1 MDLRPALD
9 RNRLFRLCFF
19 VLLAAAFC
27 VYAYYRRRFIGACD
41 WYGYFQLGR
50 LFGEGRVFLDTPLP
64 ADIYPSIVPLGFS
77 TNAAHV
83 LPQYPPGYPLLLGI
97 ASWFG
102 AELFVTPVVGLVSIA
117 LIYHTAR
124 EFAERWISLAVAAIW
139 AFFPI
144 VIFGST
150 EVMSDLVAAVP
161 LLGSYLLYRKGW
173 LRTSA
178 LVLGTAFWV
187 RPTNVLYAVVF
198 AGVLLR
204 DRQLIRYVLW
214 TVPTVALYAAYNTL
228 LFGAPWNTGYG
239 NFANDLSTRV
249 FWPFLGFYLW
259 QTTLHLAA
267 LAPFVLIG
275 LRRGRRS
282 EVVFLAAWAAAYL
295 LFYCFW
301 ISGGDM
307 WWWTRFLLPGYPA
320 LFLLAANGLQ
330 QTADWIR
337 RWRDTAAVR
346 HASFAALGALVAGM
360 LIFEI
365 SLGQSFSHTGL
376 WTPNKGRDYYDVVR
390 TVDALAPAGSF
401 IGSVEFCGTHR
412 LYSRNQPFVAC
423 HTNAPTLVHDLLARQ
438 VPVFLIV
445 EPWNRTNETVRTMLA
460 TNTAELLREIEI
472 WGGVRIYRLTPKP
485 AQG

>member
-1 MDLRPALD
+1 MDLRPTMD

-19 VLLAAAFC
+19 ILLAAAFC
-27 VYAYYRRRFIGACD
+27 LYAYYRRRFIGACD

-50 LFGEGRVFLDTPLP
+50 LFGEGRIFLDVPLP
-64 ADIYPSIVPLGFS
+64 PDIYPAIVPLGFL
-77 TNAAHV
+77 TDGAHV

-102 AELFVTPVVGLVSIA
+102 AEFFVTPVVGLVSIV
-117 LIYHTAR
+117 LIYFAAR

-144 VIFGST
+144 VIYGST

-204 DRQLIRYVLW
+204 DRQLVRYVLW
-214 TVPTVALYAAYNTL
+214 TVPTVALYAAYNTI

-239 NFANDLSTRV
+239 DFANSLSPHV
-249 FWPFLGFYLW
+249 FWSFLGFYSW
-259 QTTLHLAA
+259 QTVLHLAA
-267 LAPFVLIG
+267 LVPFVLIG

-282 EVVFLAAWAAAYL
+282 EIVFLAAWAAAYL

-301 ISGGDM
+301 ISSGDK
-307 WWWTRFLLPGYPA
+307 WWWTRFLLPSYPA
-320 LFLLAANGLQ
+320 FFLLAANGLQ
-330 QTADWIR
+330 QTADWLR
-337 RWRDTAAVR
+337 RWRDTDGVR
-346 HASFAALGALVAGM
+346 SASFAALAALVAGM
-360 LIFEI
+360 LYFEI
-365 SLGQSFSHTGL
+365 SLSLSFSHTGL
-376 WTPNKGRDYYDVVR
+376 LSTNKGRDFYNVVR
-390 TVDALAPAGSF
+390 TVDALVPAGSY
-401 IGSVEFCGTHR
+401 IGSVEFCGAHR
-412 LYSRNQPFVAC
+412 LYSSNQPFQAW
-423 HTNAPTLVHDLLARQ
+423 HPNAPTLVRDLLARHT
-438 VPVFLIV
+438 PVFLIV
-445 EPWNRTNETVRTMLA
+445 EPWNRTNETIRTLLD
-460 TNTAELLREIEI
+460 TNTAELVHELNPF
-472 WGGVRIYRLTPKP
+472 GGVRVYRLTPKP